1 MVTLREEALN
11 EQLAT
16 LNGWTR
22 HGNELIKTFTL
33 RNFPAAVAF
42 VTQVGFLAE
51 AMAHH
56 PNIDIRYRRVTLML
70 STHDAGGLTEKDF
83 ALAKAVDGLAN

>member
-1 MVTLREEALN
+1 MVTLSEEALN

-16 LNGWTR
+16 LNGWTGR
-22 HGNELIKTFTL
+22 GNELIKTFTL

-56 PNIDIRYRRVTLML
+56 PNIDIRYRRVTLTL

>member
-16 LNGWTR
+16 LNDWTR